1 MFRRRKVTPHGPLFR
16 AQMAQ
21 ALAHLQLAGTHA
33 AAGAAGSAGAG
44 AARLRGRWNASMEAL
59 APVLTAARVE
69 AQRATKETA
78 KAKAKANKRKKAKE
92 GSLMARK
99 WPYILGVVAAGA
111 AVGAGAYV
119 VRKRRNARSAEETAQ
134 ALAGDARNLVT
145 AASSVHGDAAGE
157 ATSSAKDAWVKTKDP
172 ISRDGKTKVLEP
184 TGM

>member
-1 MFRRRKVTPHGPLFR
+1 MV
-16 AQMAQ
+16 Q

-44 AARLRGRWNASMEAL
+44 AARLRGRWNASIEAL
-59 APVLTAARVE
+59 TPVLAAARLE
-69 AQRATKETA
+69 AQRATKDAA
-78 KAKAKANKRKKAKE
+78 KAKAKANKRKPKE

-99 WPYILGVVAAGA
+99 WPYIVGVVAAGA
-111 AVGAGAYV
+111 AVGAGTYV

-145 AASSVHGDAAGE
+145 AASSVASDTAGE